1 MLKSPSVDG
10 IVITHGTDTLEET
23 AYFLNLVTKSNKP
36 VVLVASMRPATA
48 LSADGPLNLVN
59 AVALAASK
67 AAKNKGVMVVMNDQI
82 SPAFGVTKTNSTN
95 VATFKCPDTGYMG
108 YMQNNVPYFV
118 SSPTKKHTVNTEF
131 DISKLDALPRVEVN
145 YVVLGSDGK
154 LVDAMVKNGAKGII
168 NAGVGHANMPN
179 DVNKSLAEAVKQG
192 VVVVAGSRVGSGMI
206 TPLNKFTKE
215 GYVTAMMHNP
225 QKARILLMLALT
237 KTQDPKEIQRM
248 FNEY

>member
-1 MLKSPSVDG
+1 M
-10 IVITHGTDTLEET
+10 
-23 AYFLNLVTKSNKP
+23 
-36 VVLVASMRPATA
+36 
-48 LSADGPLNLVN
+48 
-59 AVALAASK
+59 
-67 AAKNKGVMVVMNDQI
+67 
-82 SPAFGVTKTNSTN
+82 
-95 VATFKCPDTGYMG
+95 
-108 YMQNNVPYFV
+108 